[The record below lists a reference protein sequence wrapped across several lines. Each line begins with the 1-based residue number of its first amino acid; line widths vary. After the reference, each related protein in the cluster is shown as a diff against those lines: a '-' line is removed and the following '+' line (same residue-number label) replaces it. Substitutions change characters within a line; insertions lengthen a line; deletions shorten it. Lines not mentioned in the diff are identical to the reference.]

1 MINETYIKA
10 QVTVLMPI
18 YNAERF
24 LHDSIGSLLN
34 QTCGNWKLICIDDG
48 STDSSKAIVEEYCK
62 KDSRISLICQE
73 NAGPAVARARAIE
86 IADTEYV
93 SILDSDDA
101 YAPDY
106 IEKMLARAEETGT
119 DSIVPDVEFGFG
131 NTKKLPNM
139 FVQHHLSADMI
150 IDDGKKA
157 FAMTIPWQLHGWQ
170 MVRTSLAKKY
180 YTIQQAS
187 YSKFNSDEYITRL
200 LYLKSKKV
208 ALCSAIYKYRIDETS
223 ITRKPSLKMMD
234 YLVTNA
240 KLLWLAE
247 YEKVADS
254 TIVNIY
260 NAFYSTCKN
269 LKLNLLGQLKP
280 ANKEE
285 ANRLLKDSII
295 NFKDG
300 FKWKYLKRAPIRTKL
315 KFFMFLLPIRK
326 SFGNVV
332 RSAFYSSMKKFRKIR
347 IRNKNVTI
355 ISNNC
360 WGGFMYQSCKLKYN
374 SPFIGLYM
382 YAPEYIALLR
392 NLKYNL
398 TQSLHFIKHEQ
409 SKYKD
414 IVPPQY
420 ILGVLGDTGIEI
432 VFMHN
437 HLEEEA
443 LEKWNR
449 RLKRINWDNM
459 IVKFS
464 DTDYGCTDELIEEFG
479 KMPFKHKV
487 CFTAKEHPDCSSVIY
502 MPEYKDKPYV
512 LFEWAYSYRYYNFV
526 QEANKIL
533 K

>member
-1 MINETYIKA
+1 M

-24 LHDSIGSLLN
+24 LYDSIGSLLS
-34 QTCGNWKLICIDDG
+34 QTCGSWKLICIDDG
-48 STDSSKAIVEEYCK
+48 STDSSKAVVEKYCK
-62 KDSRISLICQE
+62 EDARIKLICQE

-93 SILDSDDA
+93 AILDSDDA

-106 IEKMLARAEETGT
+106 IEKMLARAEETDA

-139 FVQHHLSADMI
+139 FMQHHLKSDMVI
-150 IDDGKKA
+150 ENGKEA

-180 YTIQQAS
+180 YTVQQAS
-187 YSKFNSDEYITRL
+187 YSKFNSDEFITRL
-200 LYLKSKKV
+200 LYLKSKKT
-208 ALCSAIYKYRIDETS
+208 ALCSAIYKYRIDESS

-234 YLVTNA
+234 YLVTNE

-247 YEKVADS
+247 YEHLDKNV
-254 TIVNIY
+254 IQNIY
-260 NAFYSTCKN
+260 NDYYVTCRDMK
-269 LKLNLLGQLKP
+269 KKRIPQLDVSEQDK
-280 ANKEE
+280 
-285 ANRLLKDSII
+285 ANRLLEDSLVKFKN
-295 NFKDG
+295 NFK
-300 FKWKYLKRAPIRTKL
+300 WEYLKDAPLKTKF
-315 KFFMFLLPIRK
+315 KFWSFLLGIHATLIGGAR
-326 SFGNVV
+326 NLY
-332 RSAFYSSMKKFRKIR
+332 YSSKVMMRHLL
-347 IRNKNVTI
+347 IRNKYVSI

-360 WGGFMYQSCKLKYN
+360 WGGFMYQSCNLKYN

-382 YAPEYIALLR
+382 YAPEYMALLR
-392 NLKYNL
+392 NLRYNL
-398 TQSLHFIKHEQ
+398 AQPLHFIKHEQ
-409 SKYKD
+409 SKYRVV
-414 IVPPQY
+414 VPPQY
-420 ILGVLGDTGIEI
+420 IIGVLGDTDIEI
-432 VFMHN
+432 VFMHY

-464 DTDYGCTDELIEEFG
+464 DTDYGCTDELIEEFD

-487 CFTAKEHPDCSSVIY
+487 CFTAKVHSDCNSVIY
-502 MPEYKDKPYV
+502 MPEYKDNPCV
-512 LFEWAYSYRYYNFV
+512 LYEWAYSYRYYDFV
-526 QEANKIL
+526 KEANKIL
-533 K
+533 R